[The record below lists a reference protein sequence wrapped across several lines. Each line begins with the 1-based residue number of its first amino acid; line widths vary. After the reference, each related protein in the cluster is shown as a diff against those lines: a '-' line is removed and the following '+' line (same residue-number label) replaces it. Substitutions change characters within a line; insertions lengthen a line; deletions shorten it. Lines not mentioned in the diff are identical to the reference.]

1 MMLDTDDQDRLPKK
15 NASLYH
21 IIKSRKRKH
30 KRTIRQIRDEHGTT
44 HTTTITIMR
53 TLTAHFSTKY
63 QLIQIDDESLRQ
75 LLKRDLK
82 ETTNVMNTTTTLEEP
97 INTNELWSAITKGK
111 PHKAPGHD
119 GIGIEF
125 YKGEWEI
132 IKTEFLKII
141 NNMYK
146 DETILENQLKD

>member
-1 MMLDTDDQDRLPKK
+1 
-15 NASLYH
+15 
-21 IIKSRKRKH
+21 
-30 KRTIRQIRDEHGTT
+30 
-44 HTTTITIMR
+44 
-53 TLTAHFSTKY
+53 
-63 QLIQIDDESLRQ
+63 
-75 LLKRDLK
+75 
-82 ETTNVMNTTTTLEEP
+82 MNTTTTLEEP